1 MNSLLYVIFC
11 KVSQQTEMK
20 DCIDCF
26 PFLNKQNIT
35 KLYLNALIYLVK
47 RILFLPTLCKKKYKG
62 GEPCNV
68 ATVLIALGLRRDPT
82 WLGGTFTAWQRAA
95 ELIMA
100 T

>member
-11 KVSQQTEMK
+11 KVSQQTETK
-20 DCIDCF
+20 DFIDCF
-26 PFLNKQNIT
+26 SFLNKHNIT

-47 RILFLPTLCKKKYKG
+47 RILFYQPIVKKYKG

-82 WLGGTFTAWQRAA
+82 WLGGTFTAWQRTA

-100 T
+100 M